1 MRAAVPLGRL
11 RPPRSPHSLLPAPHQ
26 SCFVVPSS
34 RGPSRSASPL
44 DQVKAMAAK
53 AMDRSDPNVVAAHTL
68 LFNLGLFAASAFFIQ
83 KYGYKLAL

>member
-1 MRAAVPLGRL
+1 
-11 RPPRSPHSLLPAPHQ
+11 
-26 SCFVVPSS
+26 
-34 RGPSRSASPL
+34 
-44 DQVKAMAAK
+44 MAAK